1 MVVASIFAFSFAIAI
16 FFFLPIHPSEV
27 GIEIEELTQNEM
39 LIQSALENK
48 KVFEKIVT
56 NPTGEANSKAELAEE
71 VARTPEYN

>member
-1 MVVASIFAFSFAIAI
+1 
-16 FFFLPIHPSEV
+16 
-27 GIEIEELTQNEM
+27 M